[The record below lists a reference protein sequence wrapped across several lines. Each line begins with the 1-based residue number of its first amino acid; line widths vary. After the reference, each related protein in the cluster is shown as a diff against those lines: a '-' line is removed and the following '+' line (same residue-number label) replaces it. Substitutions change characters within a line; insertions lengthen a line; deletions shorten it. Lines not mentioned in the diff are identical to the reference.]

1 MNKTQTRL
9 IDEGEKLSQL
19 EERLESYKNKNKER
33 VNEAQEQQEILIK
46 YSFILFISFRIKKQY
61 DHLKLRCLEQEQ
73 RIQQLVTLLNEKQ
86 ILVDDLNAEKR

>member
-33 VNEAQEQQEILIK
+33 VNEAQEQ
-46 YSFILFISFRIKKQY
+46 
-61 DHLKLRCLEQEQ
+61 
-73 RIQQLVTLLNEKQ
+73 
-86 ILVDDLNAEKR
+86 

>member
-33 VNEAQEQQEILIK
+33 VNEAQEQQEILIR
-46 YSFILFISFRIKKQY
+46 YSLILFLCFRIKKQY